1 MMVSQESPD
10 PDIFYTYFCLCNAS
24 DHKIDV
30 MLAFHGEYGYKVM
43 GWVIDHG
50 EKFTGR
56 LETFKSKGAAG
67 LISSFTPILA
77 RLEVYYDVDNDEYGN
92 IKYPSGIDER
102 YSDFTQRFK
111 TRQIC
116 DQGQWIYEEFTPRRA
131 RWTYI
136 FTNEDYERAKMMSE
150 KPD

>member
-1 MMVSQESPD
+1 MSS
-10 PDIFYTYFCLCNAS
+10 IS
-24 DHKIDV
+24 GGIDR
-30 MLAFHGEYGYKVM
+30 
-43 GWVIDHG
+43 G
-50 EKFTGR
+50 EKFTDR
-56 LETFKSKGAAG
+56 FVSLKSFG
-67 LISSFTPILA
+67 LITSFTPFLTCM
-77 RLEVYYDVDNDEYGN
+77 EVCYDDVRVGDG
-92 IKYPSGIDER
+92 IVLPSGIRER